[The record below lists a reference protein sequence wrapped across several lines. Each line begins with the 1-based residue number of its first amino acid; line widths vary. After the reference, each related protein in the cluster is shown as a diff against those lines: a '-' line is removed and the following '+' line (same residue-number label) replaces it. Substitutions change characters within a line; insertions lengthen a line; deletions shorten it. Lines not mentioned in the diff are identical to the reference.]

1 MHTMAEKFYSDEQAQ
16 EILRLAAQGSA
27 GGAGISRSQLLETAA
42 ELGIRP
48 EEVLHAEQALAERQQ
63 LDEDRLAYKK
73 QKQRKLQQE
82 ASAWISGAI
91 LLYGIAYVTRGF
103 HIEGLLATWPKWPV
117 GFWTLKMVKES
128 VEFFMD
134 MTVNRESNFEHW
146 RQKRRKD
153 TVSADSFGINTTG
166 LNLTFTG
173 DIKQTDSQIE
183 INQVRS

>member
-48 EEVLHAEQALAERQQ
+48 EEVLHAEKALAERQQ

-134 MTVNRESNFEHW
+134 MTVNREPNFEHW
-146 RQKRRKD
+146 RQKRQRDLAITDPSSSK
-153 TVSADSFGINTTG
+153 TIG
-166 LNLTFTG
+166 LNLTISG
-173 DIKQTDSQIE
+173 DTHQSEPHVE